1 MEKIEKYVTSDGR
14 QAEKRTEIFP
24 GENGENKIVHEILE
38 EERLPKA
45 LKKRIVEI
53 EKPVIVEREI
63 QYIDKNEIVKT
74 EKEALEPE
82 IMQSVATQKTEILTK
97 KDIEEAI
104 QLAIA
109 GLKTEPKN
117 LLNPLNPTTTSQML
131 IAQKLVKKSNKWN
144 IVGGII
150 ISMQII
156 AIIYLMLS

>member
-1 MEKIEKYVTSDGR
+1 MEKVEKYVTSDGR

-74 EKEALEPE
+74 EREALEQE
-82 IMQSVATQKTEILTK
+82 MQSVQKTEVQLTK
-97 KDIEEAI
+97 KDVEEAI

-109 GLKTEPKN
+109 ELKNTEPPKN
-117 LLNPLNPTTTSQML
+117 LLNPAMTHQML
-131 IAQKLVKKSNKWN
+131 IAEKLAKKTTKWN
-144 IVGGII
+144 IVGAIVI
-150 ISMQII
+150 LIQIA
-156 AIIYLMLS
+156 AITYLMLS